1 MGSVYGKHI
10 KYTLFGESHGKAIGI
25 SIDGL
30 PSGVKIDEDMIN
42 REMDRRRPGQNAWST
57 PRKEADKFEILSG
70 VFEGRTTGTPL
81 CAVIRNTDKR
91 SKDYGKMK
99 STFRP
104 SHADYTGYKRYEGF
118 NDYRGGGH
126 FSGRLTAPIVF
137 AGAVAKQ
144 ILSLSGVE
152 ILGHISQIGNVLDD
166 SFLQFENK
174 RPIGEQFLLLN
185 ESKAEAMKR
194 EIEEAR
200 LEQDSIGGK
209 VEIAILNLKAGV
221 GDPFFDTLESQ
232 LASGLF
238 AVPAVK
244 GVSFGRGF
252 ELASMRGSEANDE
265 MIMEDGIVRTTRN
278 NNGGIVGGISNGM
291 PIVLEVAIKPTPS
304 IGKIQ
309 NTIDLE
315 GNAVK
320 LEIEGRHDPCIVP
333 RAVPVVEAVCAMTI
347 LDAMR

>member
-1 MGSVYGKHI
+1 MASVYGKNI

-30 PSGVKIDEDMIN
+30 PSGVKIDEEMILKD
-42 REMDRRRPGQNAWST
+42 MDRRRPGQNAWST
-57 PRKEADKFEILSG
+57 PRKEADRFEILSG
-70 VFEGRTTGTPL
+70 VFEGRTTGAPL
-81 CAVIRNTDKR
+81 CAIIKNTDKR

-99 STFRP
+99 SIFRP
-104 SHADYTGYKRYEGF
+104 SHADYTGYKRYDGF

-137 AGAVAKQ
+137 AGAIAKQ
-144 ILSLSGVE
+144 ILKLDGVE
-152 ILGHISQIGNVLDD
+152 VLGHISQIGKVLDE
-166 SFLQFENK
+166 SFLQSKNEK
-174 RPIGEQFLLLN
+174 PIGEQFLLLDPSR
-185 ESKAEAMKR
+185 EAAMKE
-194 EIEEAR
+194 EIESAR
-200 LEQDSIGGK
+200 LDNDSIGGK
-209 VEIAILNLKAGV
+209 VEICILGMRPGV

-244 GVSFGRGF
+244 GVAFGRGF
-252 ELASMRGSEANDE
+252 DIASMRASEANDE
-265 MIMEDGIVRTTRN
+265 MTIVDGEVRTTSN
-278 NNGGIVGGISNGM
+278 NNGGILGGISNGM

-304 IGKIQ
+304 IGKRQ
-309 NTIDLE
+309 KTVDSS
-315 GNAVK
+315 GNCVN

-333 RAVPVVEAVCAMTI
+333 RAVPVIEAMCAMTI